1 MAFNLKYYLVEWNNE
16 DGFDSATIVG
26 KFDDMRTK
34 IDDALKLWHTD
45 KSNELDENPDALYIP
60 DMETTSMSNDGRT
73 LTLDYTAV
81 ADAEHGHVWNCR
93 AVPSKMLADLTEGE
107 KRRMNGIVYTT
118 DTKDGE
124 FSNED
129 DERTTLLTEIKNAAP
144 VFNAFRINN
153 DTDTTDEADTNNTL
167 EQIGSVFGLD
177 KDIVRYSVNG
187 DMELSEILDTDTIID
202 SDVDKMVNVMMMLH
216 APVSLINA
224 GIDWHVLKDAELLA
238 DNIEGKNGSS
248 LQDWIDAYHPDDNL
262 INYFH
267 DTLWYDTAEHPKDS
281 YSYQELIK
289 HIITKDDNNITQLIQ
304 FGFPQILIRN
314 LLSLKKAV
322 NDTKAYTATTDAT
335 ANVNTADSTVS
346 NDNTSTTE
354 AVKEN

>member
-16 DGFDSATIVG
+16 DGFDSAAIVG

-45 KSNELDENPDALYIP
+45 KSNELDENTDALYIP

-107 KRRMNGIVYTT
+107 KRRMNGIAYTT
-118 DTKDGE
+118 DNKDGE

-129 DERTTLLTEIKNAAP
+129 DERAALLTEIKNAAP

-153 DTDTTDEADTNNTL
+153 DTDTTDENNTL
-167 EQIGSVFGLD
+167 EQIGNVFGLD
-177 KDIVRYSVNG
+177 KDIVRYAVNG

-262 INYFH
+262 MNYFH
-267 DTLWYDTAEHPKDS
+267 DTLWYDNAEHPKDS

-289 HIITKDDNNITQLIQ
+289 HIITQDDNNITQLIQ
-304 FGFPQILIRN
+304 FGFPQILIRH

-322 NDTKAYTATTDAT
+322 NDTKAYTAAT
-335 ANVNTADSTVS
+335 ANVNTDDSTTV
-346 NDNTSTTE
+346 NTANTE

>member
-26 KFDDMRTK
+26 KFDEMRTK

-60 DMETTSMSNDGRT
+60 DMETTSMSNDGCT

-81 ADAEHGHVWNCR
+81 TDAEHGHVWNCR
-93 AVPSKMLADLTEGE
+93 AVPSKMLADLTESE
-107 KRRMNGIVYTT
+107 KRRMNGIAYTT
-118 DTKDGE
+118 DNKNGE

-129 DERTTLLTEIKNAAP
+129 YERAALLTEIKNAAN

-153 DTDTTDEADTNNTL
+153 DTDASNESDDTDKTL

-177 KDIVRYSVNG
+177 KDIVRYAVNG

-216 APVSLINA
+216 APASLINT

-238 DNIEGKNGSS
+238 DNLEGKNGSS

-262 INYFH
+262 MNYFH
-267 DTLWYDTAEHPKDS
+267 NTLWYDNAEHQRDS

-289 HIITKDDNNITQLIQ
+289 HIITQDDDNITQLLQ
-304 FGFPQILIRN
+304 FGFTQILIKN

-322 NDTKAYTATTDAT
+322 NDTKEYTAT
-335 ANVNTADSTVS
+335 ANVNTDDSTVS
-346 NDNTSTTE
+346 NDDTAITTE

>member
-16 DGFDSATIVG
+16 DGFDSAAIVG

-107 KRRMNGIVYTT
+107 KRRMNGIAYTT
-118 DTKDGE
+118 DNKDGE

-129 DERTTLLTEIKNAAP
+129 DERAALLTEIKNAAP

-153 DTDTTDEADTNNTL
+153 DTDTTDENNTL
-167 EQIGSVFGLD
+167 EQIGNVFGLD
-177 KDIVRYSVNG
+177 KDIVRYAVNG

-216 APVSLINA
+216 APVSIINKC
-224 GIDWHVLKDAELLA
+224 IDWHVLKDAELLA

-262 INYFH
+262 MNYFH
-267 DTLWYDTAEHPKDS
+267 DTLWYDNAEHPKDS

-289 HIITKDDNNITQLIQ
+289 HIITQDDNNITQLIQ
-304 FGFPQILIRN
+304 FGFPQILIRH

-322 NDTKAYTATTDAT
+322 NDTKAYTAAT
-335 ANVNTADSTVS
+335 ANVNTDDSTTV
-346 NDNTSTTE
+346 NTANTE

>member
-1 MAFNLKYYLVEWNNE
+1 MAFILKYYLVEWNDE

-26 KFDDMRTK
+26 KFDEMRTR
-34 IDDALKLWHTD
+34 IDYALKLWHTD

-60 DMETTSMSNDGRT
+60 DMETTSMSDDGRT

-81 ADAEHGHVWNCR
+81 TDAEHGHVWNCR
-93 AVPSKMLADLTEGE
+93 AVPSKILADLTEGE
-107 KRRMNGIVYTT
+107 KRRMNGIAYTT
-118 DTKDGE
+118 DNKDDGE
-124 FSNED
+124 FANED
-129 DERTTLLTEIKNAAP
+129 YERAALLTEIKNAAN

-153 DTDTTDEADTNNTL
+153 DTDTTDDSDDTDKTL

-177 KDIVRYSVNG
+177 KDIVRYAVNG

-216 APVSLINA
+216 APASLINT
-224 GIDWHVLKDAELLA
+224 GIDWHILKDAELLA
-238 DNIEGKNGSS
+238 DNIEGKNSSS

-262 INYFH
+262 MNYLH
-267 DTLWYDTAEHPKDS
+267 DTLWYDNAEHPRDS

-289 HIITKDDNNITQLIQ
+289 HIITKDDDNITQLIQ
-304 FGFPQILIRN
+304 FGFPPILIKN
-314 LLSLKKAV
+314 LLRLKKAV
-322 NDTKAYTATTDAT
+322 NDTKEYTAN
-335 ANVNTADSTVS
+335 ANASTADSTVS
-346 NDNTSTTE
+346 NDDTAITTE

>member
-16 DGFDSATIVG
+16 DGFDSAAIVG

-60 DMETTSMSNDGRT
+60 DMETTSMSNDGHT

-107 KRRMNGIVYTT
+107 KRRMNGIAYTT
-118 DTKDGE
+118 DNKDGE

-129 DERTTLLTEIKNAAP
+129 YERAALLTEIKNAAP

-153 DTDTTDEADTNNTL
+153 DTDTTDENNTL
-167 EQIGSVFGLD
+167 EQIGNVFGLD
-177 KDIVRYSVNG
+177 KDIVRYAVNG

-262 INYFH
+262 MNYFH
-267 DTLWYDTAEHPKDS
+267 DTLWYDNAEHPKDS

-289 HIITKDDNNITQLIQ
+289 HIITQDDNNITQLIQ
-304 FGFPQILIRN
+304 FGFPQILIRH

-322 NDTKAYTATTDAT
+322 NDTKAYTAAT
-335 ANVNTADSTVS
+335 ANVNTDDSTTV
-346 NDNTSTTE
+346 NTANTE